1 MIPSILLLGIV
12 LIFAFKFKDFD
23 RPRSWQLSRTIIYG
37 LSGLFVLFVDADE
50 ASLVSF
56 TLYVGFA
63 ALDNFSGYM
72 AKISGADNDTT
83 WIEMLM
89 LSARAPKVILQRT
102 IEYFFRR
109 ISRLDWSIQVNSKSW
124 IVRSMKSVLN
134 IDDKNI
140 VAISL
145 FFYFAA
151 LCLAVIIGLLV
162 GSVQVAS
169 LISSDSTES
178 ASFRKFSVLF
188 LMVYGPRVLLFWV
201 GAGAVIGV
209 LNSVFTYRGSLLRT
223 AKVILVQFAGAT
235 GVGAAL
241 GLVLG
246 IVSPGVWL
254 QMQEMG
260 IVAESASFGPPVD
273 GELAVSMSSLGL
285 VLGAFLGTYISLRQ
299 AAKDINNRVYREVSV
314 FLSIVV
320 SVKIFEYYRIAT
332 PSAMVD
338 MIADTSGVDL
348 SSLEDRDL
356 SNREMDELLISL
368 PPEDFA
374 KLLVETHQEG
384 ILYQMDLVQIIL
396 WVAGII
402 GLMFMVVALF
412 VESRASSRQDNLKI

>member
-1 MIPSILLLGIV
+1 
-12 LIFAFKFKDFD
+12 
-23 RPRSWQLSRTIIYG
+23 
-37 LSGLFVLFVDADE
+37 
-50 ASLVSF
+50 
-56 TLYVGFA
+56 
-63 ALDNFSGYM
+63 
-72 AKISGADNDTT
+72 
-83 WIEMLM
+83 
-89 LSARAPKVILQRT
+89 
-102 IEYFFRR
+102 
-109 ISRLDWSIQVNSKSW
+109 
-124 IVRSMKSVLN
+124 
-134 IDDKNI
+134 
-140 VAISL
+140 
-145 FFYFAA
+145 
-151 LCLAVIIGLLV
+151 
-162 GSVQVAS
+162 
-169 LISSDSTES
+169 
-178 ASFRKFSVLF
+178 
-188 LMVYGPRVLLFWV
+188 
-201 GAGAVIGV
+201 
-209 LNSVFTYRGSLLRT
+209 
-223 AKVILVQFAGAT
+223 
-235 GVGAAL
+235 
-241 GLVLG
+241 
-246 IVSPGVWL
+246 
-254 QMQEMG
+254 MG